1 LNSLNFSKCN
11 RGPCER
17 QTYEKLDENERE
29 LLHHIALNRI
39 EEPKHLIIKSKQNV
53 RIWIYYGET
62 EEIDLYFY
70 LWRIWIYYYEETE
83 EIDLY
88 IFLFL
93 DGEFG
98 FNIIA
103 FIIIMERQKRFL
115 FKENLDLIMEW
126 RRD

>member
-1 LNSLNFSKCN
+1 
-11 RGPCER
+11 
-17 QTYEKLDENERE
+17 
-29 LLHHIALNRI
+29 LNRI